1 MSSPTPAYLVHY
13 FSGDLQR
20 RADLAIDSLAQCR
33 LCPWQC
39 GVNRLAGQLG
49 QCRTG
54 AQARV
59 YSYMPHLGEEKPL
72 RGTRGSGTIFFSGC
86 NLHCQFCQNS
96 DISQENYGMPVDSP
110 HLASMMFE
118 LQQRG
123 CHNLNLVSPTHVVPQ
138 ILQALLAAVQQ
149 GLRLPL
155 VYNTGGFDTLET
167 LNWLDGLVDIYLPD
181 MKYSNPVIAQ
191 KYSLAEDYPRVNRIA
206 VKEMHRQVGDLQ
218 LNSDGLAMRGLLVR
232 HLLLPD
238 GLAGTNEI
246 LQFLAKEISMNTYVN
261 IMDQYRPDYNARDY
275 PELMRL
281 VTRDEY
287 QQARLVAQNL
297 GLNRLE

>member
-20 RADLAIDSLAQCR
+20 RADLAMDSLAHCR

-59 YSYMPHLGEEKPL
+59 YSYIPHLGEEKPL

-155 VYNTGGFDTLET
+155 VYNSGGFDTLEI

-181 MKYSNPVIAQ
+181 MKYSNPAIAQ
-191 KYSLAEDYPRVNRIA
+191 KYSLAEDYPQVNRDA

-218 LNSDGLAMRGLLVR
+218 LNSDGVATRGLLVR

-238 GLAGTNEI
+238 GLAGTNAI

-287 QQARLVAQNL
+287 QQARQVAQNL

>member
-1 MSSPTPAYLVHY
+1 
-13 FSGDLQR
+13 
-20 RADLAIDSLAQCR
+20 
-33 LCPWQC
+33 
-39 GVNRLAGQLG
+39 
-49 QCRTG
+49 
-54 AQARV
+54 
-59 YSYMPHLGEEKPL
+59 
-72 RGTRGSGTIFFSGC
+72 
-86 NLHCQFCQNS
+86 
-96 DISQENYGMPVDSP
+96 MPVDSP

-155 VYNTGGFDTLET
+155 VYNSGGFDTLEI

-181 MKYSNPVIAQ
+181 MKYSNPAIAQ
-191 KYSLAEDYPRVNRIA
+191 KYSLAEDYPQVNRIA

-218 LNSDGLAMRGLLVR
+218 LNSDGVATRGLLVR

-238 GLAGTNEI
+238 GLAGTNAI

-287 QQARLVAQNL
+287 QQARQVAQNL